1 MQFFFKIQT
10 ATTTTKDKSGVVLDQ
25 IQVQLHIP
33 ARKKFFHTPPP

>member
-33 ARKKFFHTPPP
+33 ARKKIFHTPPP